1 MPGQPAAALG
11 QHHGT
16 LRHHIRPAIRHQGR
30 AMGLLAGKRV
40 LITGGST
47 GIGAAA
53 AVEAARQGADVAI
66 NFINSEPR
74 AQEVIA
80 AIEALGRKGLALQG
94 DVAEPATATAFIAMA
109 VEAFG
114 GVDVFV
120 SNAGICPFHA
130 FLDMPL
136 AVLDRTLR
144 VNLHGSYYMVQ
155 AAANQMVKQ
164 GQGGAIVAVS
174 SISALVGGEFQTH
187 YTPTKAGVH
196 SLMQSAAIALGK
208 HNIRCNSVMPGTIL
222 TEINRQDLADPA
234 KRARMAARVPLGR
247 LGEAEDLAGPIVF
260 LASDM
265 ARYVTGAALLVDGGA
280 FVNLQ

>member
-1 MPGQPAAALG
+1 M
-11 QHHGT
+11 T
-16 LRHHIRPAIRHQGR
+16 L
-30 AMGLLAGKRV
+30 LKNKRV

-66 NFINSEPR
+66 NYASSEDR
-74 AQEVIA
+74 ARQVIA
-80 AIEALGRKGLALQG
+80 QIEALGRKGLAVRG
-94 DVAEPATATAFIAMA
+94 DVADPATATDFVGKA
-109 VEAFG
+109 VDAFG

-130 FLDMPL
+130 FLDMP
-136 AVLDRTLR
+136 VEVVDRTFQ
-144 VNLHGSYYMVQ
+144 VNLHGAYYMVQ

-164 GQGGAIVAVS
+164 GHGGAIVAVS

-208 HNIRCNSVMPGTIL
+208 HGIRCNSVLPGTIL
-222 TEINRQDLADPA
+222 TEINKEDLADTE

-265 ARYVTGAALLVDGGA
+265 ARYITGAALLVDGGA